1 MEKDII
7 CMVFCVDIAHA
18 QLVARYLNDDFGD
31 LGVNNYAVPI
41 VAEEGD
47 APEWLAHF
55 QDSDRRTPVVATT
68 AELLSTGV
76 DVPSC
81 RNIVFMKTIAS
92 PVLFKQIIGRGS
104 RTDPA
109 TDKLWFRIIDYT
121 DATRLLD
128 DWDRPPGPPS
138 EMPEGPQTARLDGTV
153 VHADTGELIV
163 GASVTVLTGPNTQQG
178 PIYTNHDGQFAFGN
192 LPEGAVTLIVT
203 GNGFNRRQMQIAT
216 VADETITMAL
226 ELKPVGQPR
235 AKIRVQ
241 GLQVTIADEAV
252 FMIEAS
258 GEQLS
263 LE

>member
-1 MEKDII
+1 
-7 CMVFCVDIAHA
+7 
-18 QLVARYLNDDFGD
+18 
-31 LGVNNYAVPI
+31 
-41 VAEEGD
+41 
-47 APEWLAHF
+47 F

-68 AELLSTGV
+68 AVLLSTGV

-192 LPEGAVTLIVT
+192 LPEGAVT
-203 GNGFNRRQMQIAT
+203 
-216 VADETITMAL
+216 
-226 ELKPVGQPR
+226 
-235 AKIRVQ
+235 
-241 GLQVTIADEAV
+241 
-252 FMIEAS
+252 
-258 GEQLS
+258 
-263 LE
+263 